1 MSDTT
6 PDLAEVLR
14 RVDRLSPQEQLRVV
28 DHIAE
33 RLERVV
39 GSAASAS
46 TEADDAA
53 WERLFELGDKVAEGR
68 TSPETANELL
78 TAMRR

>member
-1 MSDTT
+1 MSDPT

-14 RVDRLSPQEQLRVV
+14 WVDSLSPREQLRVV
-28 DHIAE
+28 EHVAE
-33 RLERVV
+33 RLEHVV
-39 GSAASAS
+39 GPAAAAP

-53 WERLFELGDKVAEGR
+53 WDRLFELGDKVAEGW

-78 TAMRR
+78 SAMRR